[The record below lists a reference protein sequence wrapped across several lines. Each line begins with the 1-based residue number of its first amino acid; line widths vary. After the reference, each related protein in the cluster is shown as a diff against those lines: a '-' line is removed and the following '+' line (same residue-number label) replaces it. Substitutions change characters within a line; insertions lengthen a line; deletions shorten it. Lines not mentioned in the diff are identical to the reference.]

1 MDAPKWKSMVLLVG
15 LVFAFLGIVPCAAQT
30 TGQQIEQAIDLLLN
44 QGKWDD
50 AVAKLN
56 ELSNSNQLS
65 DPQSTQ
71 VLKFL
76 AIGNLFLGQE
86 EEAVAAF
93 KKLVRRN
100 SNFTIDDLAI
110 GGDEPSPE
118 AIRFFGQA
126 VVEVRQ
132 EELLA
137 LEAQLSQTSR
147 KTAFM
152 RSLALPGWGQRYQGY
167 RGRSYMLLGLTA
179 GSIGYA
185 VWTEMGF
192 RDARDAYDSAPKG
205 TGEVEFDKL
214 YTDYKDKGDL
224 ADLAL
229 ALVGGFWALNAIDAA
244 IQGPNYTRQTMA
256 LQTAPGGDG
265 VQLVY
270 TKKF

>member
-1 MDAPKWKSMVLLVG
+1 MKTIKGKSRGG
-15 LVFAFLGIVPCAAQT
+15 LVALVFSLMTIPPCAAQM

-44 QGKWDD
+44 QGEWEE
-50 AVAKLN
+50 AVIKLT
-56 ELSNSNQLS
+56 ELSKSGKLEDSQN
-65 DPQSTQ
+65 TQ
-71 VLKFL
+71 VQKYL
-76 AIGNLFLGQE
+76 AIGFIFLGE
-86 EEAVAAF
+86 EEQAVAAF
-93 KKLVRRN
+93 KNLVRKN
-100 SNFTIDDLAI
+100 PNFSMDDLAI
-110 GGDEPSPE
+110 EGGDPPPK

-147 KTAFM
+147 KVAFM

-192 RDARDAYDSAPKG
+192 RDARDAYDSAPRG

-229 ALVGGFWALNAIDAA
+229 ALVGGFWAMNAIDAA
-244 IQGPNYTRQTMA
+244 IQGPNYTRQGMA
-256 LQTAPGGDG
+256 LQAAPAGDG
-265 VQLVY
+265 VQLVFS
-270 TKKF
+270 KRF

>member
-1 MDAPKWKSMVLLVG
+1 MDAPKWKSMVLLVA
-15 LVFAFLGIVPCAAQT
+15 LAFVLLGTVPCAAQT
-30 TGQQIEQAIDLLLN
+30 MEPQIEQAIDLLLN

-50 AVAKLN
+50 AVTKLT
-56 ELSNSNQLS
+56 ELSNTSQLS

-86 EEAVAAF
+86 EEAVASF

-147 KTAFM
+147 KVAFM

-192 RDARDAYDSAPKG
+192 RDARDAYDGAPRG
-205 TGEVEFDKL
+205 TGEAEFEKL

-229 ALVGGFWALNAIDAA
+229 ALVGGFWALNAVDAA
-244 IQGPNYTRQTMA
+244 IQGPNITRRAIA
-256 LQTAPGGDG
+256 LQAAPAGDG
-265 VQLVY
+265 VQLVFS
-270 TKKF
+270 KRF